1 MKISIVIPVYN
12 SSQIL
17 PTLLKNINSQLAEF
31 SEKLEV
37 VLVNDFSLDDSWKE
51 IKKLK
56 ENYNFIKGINL
67 KKNYGQHSAIF
78 CGLRKSNGDKIV
90 CMDDD
95 MQHDPKYILDMIK
108 QLNNF
113 DVCYVKYEKREHNY
127 IKILV
132 SKLNNIVSSFL
143 MNKSLKIYTSS
154 FKCFNKNIKNQ
165 IIENNENFVFLDY
178 WIFKYTSKITF
189 INVKHNRRLSGK
201 TNYGLKEL
209 LTLWSKMI
217 FLIDFKNKGLRSL
230 LVKII
235 KAFFILFLKDY
246 VGYKKDNTIEIS
258 EMI

>member
-1 MKISIVIPVYN
+1 
-12 SSQIL
+12 
-17 PTLLKNINSQLAEF
+17 
-31 SEKLEV
+31 
-37 VLVNDFSLDDSWKE
+37 
-51 IKKLK
+51 
-56 ENYNFIKGINL
+56 
-67 KKNYGQHSAIF
+67 
-78 CGLRKSNGDKIV
+78 
-90 CMDDD
+90 

-143 MNKSLKIYTSS
+143 MNKSFKIYTSS

>member
-17 PTLLKNINSQLAEF
+17 PTLLKNINSQLAKF

-78 CGLRKSNGDKIV
+78 CGLKKSNGDKIV

-108 QLNNF
+108 QLDNF
-113 DVCYVKYEKREHNY
+113 DVCYVRYEKREHNY
-127 IKILV
+127 IKILA

-143 MNKSLKIYTSS
+143 MNKSINIYTSS
-154 FKCFNKNIKNQ
+154 FKCFDKNIKNK
-165 IIENNENFVFLDY
+165 IIENNENFIFLDY
-178 WIFKYTSKITF
+178 WIFKYTNKITF
-189 INVKHNRRLSGK
+189 INVKHNKRLSGK
-201 TNYGLKEL
+201 TNYGFKEL

-235 KAFFILFLKDY
+235 KAFFILFLRDY
-246 VGYKKDNTIEIS
+246 VGYKKDSTIEIV